1 LDRVQPELFLK
12 RKVWPMNDLE
22 YILSPKSIAVVGAS
36 NRQGSLGLAVFK
48 NLIEGAYQGILYP
61 VNPKAKSVRGVK
73 AYKTL
78 MDIPDEVD
86 MAVLI
91 IPSENVEG
99 VIEEA
104 AEKGIKG
111 CIVITAGFK
120 EIGGQGVELEKRI
133 KAVAKD
139 RGIRMLGPN
148 CLGAANT
155 NKSVLMNASFGRA
168 MPKPGNIAFI
178 SQSGAMCVAVLDY
191 AAGRNM
197 GFSKFVS
204 IGNKADINE
213 IDLLRYFREDGDTKV
228 IIMYIEDITDGH
240 AFMEIARDITLT
252 VGKPILALKVGRSAE
267 GARAAAS
274 HTGSM
279 AGSDTAYDA
288 IFMQGGI
295 QRVEGVSELFNY
307 AMAFS
312 SQPLPRG
319 SRIAIVTN
327 SGGPGIM
334 ATDALIRPGITMAPL
349 SEETKNRLR
358 EKLPATA
365 SVHNPVDIIGDADAK
380 RYEAAI
386 RYTLE
391 DDHVD
396 GAIVMLAP
404 AAITEIVETAQV
416 VPRIA
421 KDIDKPILCSF
432 MGLVDVSDGVRYL
445 EQNGIPNYVFPEEAS
460 RTMAAMITFSE
471 SLKPHE
477 GRRREVFRLLEDQ
490 EKAAAAIAW
499 RLSGRKEYFMT
510 EKEAHE
516 LLRCYGFPLLK
527 SRLVKDPAEIRSAV
541 EEVGFPAVMKLDSP
555 DILHKSDAG
564 GVRLGIQS
572 LDDAEKMFH
581 AIVASARKYRPSAF
595 IRGVLFQEMAH
606 EGVEVILGSTRDPK
620 FGPVCMFGLGGIF
633 VEAMKDV
640 TFRLAPMWETS
651 AENMITSIKAYRVL
665 QGIRG
670 KPPADIKAA
679 KLCILRLSAMV
690 ANHPE
695 IAELDI
701 NPLILYPEGQGCVVA
716 DARIVLS
723 RPEPTRED

>member
-1 LDRVQPELFLK
+1 
-12 RKVWPMNDLE
+12 MNDME
-22 YILSPKSIAVVGAS
+22 YILSPKSVAVVGAS
-36 NRQGSLGLAVFK
+36 NRPGSLGLAVFR
-48 NLIEGAYQGILYP
+48 NLIDGGYQGILYP
-61 VNPKAKSVRGVK
+61 VNPKAKSVQGVK
-73 AYKTL
+73 AYPSITG
-78 MDIPDEVD
+78 IPDEVD

-91 IPSENVEG
+91 VPSERVESI
-99 VIEEA
+99 IEESA
-104 AEKGIKG
+104 HKGIKG

-120 EIGGQGVELEKRI
+120 EIGGPGVELEKRVR
-133 KAVAKD
+133 AVAKAH
-139 RGIRMLGPN
+139 GVRMLGPN
-148 CLGAANT
+148 CLGVANT
-155 NKSVLMNASFGRA
+155 NQAVRMNATFARK
-168 MPKPGNIAFI
+168 MPKTGNIALV
-178 SQSGAMCVAVLDY
+178 SQSGAMCVAILDY

-204 IGNKADINE
+204 IGNKADVNE
-213 IDLLRYFREDGDTKV
+213 IDLLRYLRDDPDTKV
-228 IIMYIEDITDGH
+228 IIMYLEDISDGH
-240 AFMEIARDITLT
+240 AFIDVARDITLT

-279 AGSDTAYDA
+279 AGTDTAYDA

-295 QRVEGVSELFNY
+295 QRVEGVNDLFNY
-307 AMAFS
+307 ALAFS

-334 ATDALIRPGITMAPL
+334 ATDALIRPGITMASL
-349 SEETKNRLR
+349 SEETKSRLR
-358 EKLPATA
+358 AKLPPTA
-365 SVHNPVDIIGDADAK
+365 SVHNPVDVIGDADAK

-391 DDHVD
+391 DEAVD
-396 GAIVMLAP
+396 GAIVILAP
-404 AAITEIVETAQV
+404 AATTEIMETAQI
-416 VPRIA
+416 VPRVA
-421 KDIDKPILCSF
+421 QDIHKPILCSF
-432 MGLVDVSDGVRYL
+432 MGLVDVSEGVRYL
-445 EQNGIPNYVFPEEAS
+445 EKNGIPSYPFPEDAS
-460 RTMAAMITFSE
+460 RTMAAMVRYADG
-471 SLKPHE
+471 LKPHE

-516 LLRCYGFPLLK
+516 LLQCYGFPLLK
-527 SRLVKDPAEIRSAV
+527 SLLVKDPSEIKKAC
-541 EEVGFPAVMKLDSP
+541 EEVGFPLVMKLDSP
-555 DILHKSDAG
+555 GILHKSDAG

-572 LDDAEKMFH
+572 IGEAENVFAEILDNAK
-581 AIVASARKYRPSAF
+581 RYRPSALL
-595 IRGVLFQEMAH
+595 RGILFQQMAK

-620 FGPVCMFGLGGIF
+620 FGPICMFGLGGIF

-651 AENMITSIKAYRVL
+651 AENMVQSIKAYRVL

-690 ANHPE
+690 SNHPE

-723 RPEPTRED
+723 RPEAPREE

>member
-1 LDRVQPELFLK
+1 
-12 RKVWPMNDLE
+12 MNDME
-22 YILSPKSIAVVGAS
+22 YILSPKSVAVVGAS
-36 NRQGSLGLAVFK
+36 NRPGSLGLAVFR
-48 NLIEGAYQGILYP
+48 NLIDGGYQGILYP

-73 AYKTL
+73 AYPSVTE
-78 MDIPDEVD
+78 IPDEIG

-91 IPSENVEG
+91 VPSEQVESI
-99 VIEEA
+99 IEESA
-104 AEKGIKG
+104 QKGIRG

-120 EIGGQGVELEKRI
+120 EIGGLGVELEKRVR
-133 KAVAKD
+133 AVAKAH
-139 RGIRMLGPN
+139 GVRMLGPN
-148 CLGAANT
+148 CLGVANT
-155 NKSVLMNASFGRA
+155 NQAVRMNATFARK
-168 MPKPGNIAFI
+168 MPKTGNIALV
-178 SQSGAMCVAVLDY
+178 SQSGAMCVAILDY

-213 IDLLRYFREDGDTKV
+213 IDLLRYLRDDPDTKV
-228 IIMYIEDITDGH
+228 IIMYLEDISDGH
-240 AFMEIARDITLT
+240 AFIDVARDITLT

-279 AGSDTAYDA
+279 AGTDTAYDA

-295 QRVEGVSELFNY
+295 QRVEGVNELFNY
-307 AMAFS
+307 ALAFS
-312 SQPLPRG
+312 SQPLPKG

-349 SEETKNRLR
+349 SEETKSRLR
-358 EKLPATA
+358 AKLPPTA
-365 SVHNPVDIIGDADAK
+365 SVHNPVDVIGDADAK

-386 RYTLE
+386 RCTLE
-391 DDHVD
+391 DEAVD
-396 GAIVMLAP
+396 GAIVILAP
-404 AAITEIVETAQV
+404 AATTEIMETAQI

-421 KDIDKPILCSF
+421 QDIHKPILCSF
-432 MGLVDVSDGVRYL
+432 MGLVDVSEGVRYL
-445 EQNGIPNYVFPEEAS
+445 EKNGIPSYPFPEDAS
-460 RTMAAMITFSE
+460 RTMAAMVGYAD

-516 LLRCYGFPLLK
+516 LLLCYGFPLLR
-527 SRLVKDPAEIRSAV
+527 SVLVRDPSEIKKAC
-541 EEVGFPAVMKLDSP
+541 EEVGFPLVMKLDSP

-564 GVRLGIQS
+564 GVRLGIKS
-572 LDDAEKMFH
+572 VGEAEKVYGEIMER
-581 AIVASARKYRPSAF
+581 AMRYRPSALL
-595 IRGVLFQEMAH
+595 RGILFQQMAG

-620 FGPVCMFGLGGIF
+620 FGPICMFGLGGIF

-651 AENMITSIKAYRVL
+651 AENMIKSIKAYRVL

-679 KLCILRLSAMV
+679 KLSILRLSAMV
-690 ANHPE
+690 SNHPE

-723 RPEPTRED
+723 RPEAPREE